1 MIRVL
6 ARLVTIMASA
16 AFHDGQAQPASP
28 VSASSPL
35 QWQRLPDVAGPIGLK
50 GMYGGVSHDRVLLAG
65 GSNFPVAQRAGGR
78 KEFHG
83 AIYVRPVAAKPDA
96 GWVLAAAALPRG
108 RGEGASV
115 TALGGVIGIGGDDGT
130 GPVADVFLLR
140 WNPNLGRVESSA
152 LPPLPAP
159 AGSPAAAVLGRWLY
173 VAGGM
178 GRARSLD
185 TFWRLDLEGPAAGWE
200 TLPTWPGRPRFGG
213 MLVPVATPSGP
224 HLLWAGGIEGPARS
238 QLDYLRDVYL
248 FEPTARRWRQGATL
262 PRGAVLGSGLS
273 VAADRVLVLG
283 GSDGHDFA
291 SMREL
296 GERYRLPGDILAYD
310 GQTDC
315 WTVVGAMP
323 LGVVGAAVVPV
334 GARWWV
340 AGGEYS
346 PGLRTPRVH
355 ELQVS
360 IP

>member
-1 MIRVL
+1 MIRPALIL
-6 ARLVTIMASA
+6 AALMIFAPASEGA
-16 AFHDGQAQPASP
+16 AQPGSP
-28 VSASSPL
+28 ARGAATL
-35 QWQRLPDVAGPIGLK
+35 HWERLPDVAGPIGLK

-78 KEFHG
+78 KEFH
-83 AIYVRPVAAKPDA
+83 ATIYVRALDAKPEMGWGIA
-96 GWVLAAAALPRG
+96 GETLPKR

-130 GPVADVFLLR
+130 GPVADVTLLR
-140 WNPNLGRVESSA
+140 WDPNLSRVESSA

-159 AGSPAAAVLGRWLY
+159 AGNAAAAVLGRWLY

-185 TFWRLDLEGPAAGWE
+185 TFWRLDLEAPAAGWE

-213 MLVPVATPSGP
+213 VLVPVNTAAGQQ
-224 HLLWAGGIEGPARS
+224 LLWGGGVEGPARS

-248 FEPTARRWRQGATL
+248 FEPTTRRWRPAASL
-262 PRGAVLGSGLS
+262 PRGAVLGSGLT
-273 VAADRVLVLG
+273 VPTGQAWVLG

-310 GQTDC
+310 GRTDR
-315 WTVVGAMP
+315 WSMVGAMP
-323 LGVVGAAVVPV
+323 LGVVGATVVPV

-346 PGLRTPRVH
+346 PGLRTPQVH
-355 ELQVS
+355 ELQVRF
-360 IP
+360 P